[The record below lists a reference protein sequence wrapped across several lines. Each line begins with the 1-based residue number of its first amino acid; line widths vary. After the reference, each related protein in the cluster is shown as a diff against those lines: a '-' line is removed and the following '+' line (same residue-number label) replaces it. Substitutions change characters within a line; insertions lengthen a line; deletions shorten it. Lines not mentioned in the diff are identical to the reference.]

1 MNVKQ
6 KTIKSEVSVQGV
18 GLHTGANVIL
28 TFCPAPENHGFKF
41 QRTDLPGQP
50 VVDADCDNVTDTA
63 RGTTIAQN
71 GASISTVEH
80 VMASLVGMDLDNIL

>member
-18 GLHTGANVIL
+18 GLHTGANVTL

-41 QRTDLPGQP
+41 QRTDLPEQP
-50 VVDADCDNVTDTA
+50 IIDADCDNVTRYA
-63 RGTTIAQN
+63 KKW
-71 GASISTVEH
+71 
-80 VMASLVGMDLDNIL
+80 